1 MPQLRC
7 IDLRRRQRK
16 LPVRGPDLHRPR
28 LRMRSPLM
36 KSRHHGLALLALA
49 LGLGA
54 LHAEPGPETSAS
66 SVSQIPT
73 DYLGRPFDDAAYR
86 AEEKREADTPKLP
99 YHAYAPVWVAWDAET
114 AISRLRPCL
123 GGLGRQDSGRYGL
136 GGQGRATCLHPAR
149 RRRRRR
155 ETGDSLSRRAQ
166 QLSLRRVWL
175 AVGQAS

>member
-86 AEEKREADTPKLP
+86 AEEKREADTPKP
-99 YHAYAPVWVAWDAET
+99 PSARGCSTRTDAFPTRGARCSPTRSPRSSPHSAAP
-114 AISRLRPCL
+114 
-123 GGLGRQDSGRYGL
+123 
-136 GGQGRATCLHPAR
+136 R
-149 RRRRRR
+149 R
-155 ETGDSLSRRAQ
+155 
-166 QLSLRRVWL
+166 W
-175 AVGQAS
+175 

>member
-99 YHAYAPVWVAWDAET
+99 YHAYAPVWVAWDAKTPDGTGWVVKEEPR
-114 AISRLRPCL
+114 ASIRL
-123 GGLGRQDSGRYGL
+123 DD
-136 GGQGRATCLHPAR
+136 AD
-149 RRRRRR
+149 
-155 ETGDSLSRRAQ
+155 GDG
-166 QLSLRRVWL
+166 RRVIHYHVAL
-175 AVGQAS
+175 SNRSEERRVGKECRSRWSPYH